1 MKQTDVSATLT
12 LLTPEAVRQRCL
24 EVFAAAEANALNFFQ
39 LNKENFDAAL
49 ELVVAEITSNYPNG
63 KVPFHSRWRHFE
75 YGDQDFWFETS
86 SALVN

>member
-39 LNKENFDAAL
+39 LNKENFD
-49 ELVVAEITSNYPNG
+49 
-63 KVPFHSRWRHFE
+63 
-75 YGDQDFWFETS
+75 
-86 SALVN
+86 